1 MVQCIIFSLKII
13 YIYIYIYRQ
22 IEIIFYNVLGA
33 SWLHKLKNEILKE
46 YDDFSYEDTSTTIKS
61 DNVFVAY
68 EAPMRAPNQN
78 KKEHELEEDNYFE
91 RKKRDAFS
99 RQVEAGNNIS

>member
-1 MVQCIIFSLKII
+1 MNLLNRSMYII
-13 YIYIYIYRQ
+13 YTK
-22 IEIIFYNVLGA
+22 IEINVYDILGA

-46 YDDFSYEDTSTTIKS
+46 YDDFAYEDTSTTVKG
-61 DNVFVAY
+61 DNIFVAY
-68 EAPMRAPNQN
+68 EAPLRAPNQD

>member
-1 MVQCIIFSLKII
+1 MNLLNRSMYLSMSE
-13 YIYIYIYRQ
+13 YIYTK
-22 IEIIFYNVLGA
+22 IEINVYDILGA

-46 YDDFSYEDTSTTIKS
+46 YDDFAYEDTSTTVKGDSI
-61 DNVFVAY
+61 FVAY
-68 EAPMRAPNQN
+68 EAPLKAPNQN

-91 RKKRDAFS
+91 REKRDAFS

>member
-1 MVQCIIFSLKII
+1 MNLLNGVIHYRI
-13 YIYIYIYRQ
+13 YINIYKQ
-22 IEIIFYNVLGA
+22 IEINVYDILGA

-46 YDDFSYEDTSTTIKS
+46 YDDFAYEDTSTTIQDDK
-61 DNVFVAY
+61 VFVAY

-78 KKEHELEEDNYFE
+78 KNQNNLEEDNYFE

-99 RQVEAGNNIS
+99 RQDKTGNNIS

>member
-1 MVQCIIFSLKII
+1 MNLLNGAMHYSHIYT
-13 YIYIYIYRQ
+13 YIYIQ
-22 IEIIFYNVLGA
+22 IEINVYDILGA

-46 YDDFSYEDTSTTIKS
+46 YDDFAYEDTSTTVKGDSI
-61 DNVFVAY
+61 FVAY
-68 EAPMRAPNQN
+68 EAPLKAPNQN

-99 RQVEAGNNIS
+99 RQVEAGNNI

>member
-1 MVQCIIFSLKII
+1 MVKCIDAQI
-13 YIYIYIYRQ
+13 YAYKQ
-22 IEIIFYNVLGA
+22 MEINVYDILGA

-46 YDDFSYEDTSTTIKS
+46 YDDFTYEDTSTTVK
-61 DNVFVAY
+61 DDKLFVAY
-68 EAPMRAPNQN
+68 EALRVPNQN
-78 KKEHELEEDNYFE
+78 KNQHKLEEDNYFE